1 MAEHRILGAGAVGT
15 VLAGFLAAAGEPVRL
30 QVRPGRVADYAAA
43 DRLTVT
49 DSTGRRVVD
58 VPAPPVEDQAGTAD
72 YVYLAVKHGGLDA
85 ALDPLDG
92 HLGKDTVLLPCLNG
106 VGVGERVAA
115 RFPEHAVM
123 PVTVM
128 FNARIEGPLVTRLT
142 TRPEILFRAAELPPQ
157 AGPLRRAGMTV
168 GRGDD
173 ATEWGKLLINLNNAV
188 CAATATGF
196 ADLFGD
202 PHLVRAFV
210 AVLDE
215 AVAVLNAAGIRYDL
229 PVPVPYRVYRWLLL
243 HGRSL
248 PLWVARR
255 KNGLSDEAYPSM
267 LADLRAGRATEIDAL
282 NGAIVELGRAH
293 GVATPA
299 NAELIRLIHDRERDG
314 AADPLTP
321 QQLLRRLENA

>member
-1 MAEHRILGAGAVGT
+1 MAEHRIVGAGAVGT
-15 VLAGFLAAAGEPVRL
+15 VLAGFLTAAGESVRL
-30 QVRPGRVADYAAA
+30 QVRPGRLADYA
-43 DRLTVT
+43 DVERLTVT
-49 DSTGRRVVD
+49 DSAGQGVVD
-58 VPAPPVEDQAGTAD
+58 VPAPPIEDRAGGAD

-85 ALDPLDG
+85 ALDALDG
-92 HLGKDTVLLPCLNG
+92 HLGENTVLLPCLNG
-106 VGVGERVAA
+106 VGVGDRVAA
-115 RFPEHAVM
+115 RFPGHTVM
-123 PVTVM
+123 PVTIM
-128 FNARIEGPLVTRLT
+128 FNARIEAPLAARLT

-157 AGPLRRAGMTV
+157 AESLRRAGMTV

-202 PHLVRAFV
+202 RHLVRAFV
-210 AVLDE
+210 TVLDE
-215 AVAVLNAAGIRYDL
+215 AIAVLDAAGIRYDL

-243 HGRSL
+243 HGRGL

-282 NGAIVELGRAH
+282 NGAIVDLGRTH

-299 NAELIRLIHDRERDG
+299 NAELIRLIHDREKDG